1 MTKQKT
7 ETETESRGAKRF
19 LKAKGLRAKELR
31 ARLGETCDVR
41 RPPEMRKAKS
51 EMPDA
56 WPDAR
61 MPAVYRGKGKGI
73 ALWSSIFYSAGRRNN
88 QLQCGPRISYEMI
101 PENILLTEP
110 RGKPSWSRRGETAC

>member
-31 ARLGETCDVR
+31 ARLSETCDVR

-73 ALWSSIFYSAGRRNN
+73 ALCDDMWMPLWICSQEKAHVS
-88 QLQCGPRISYEMI
+88 
-101 PENILLTEP
+101 
-110 RGKPSWSRRGETAC
+110 GEIY